1 MKDEFQEQL
10 INLQD
15 ILEAIFNFS
24 IFTVN
29 DTPITISS
37 FIILGLIL
45 GLVTYASRMAS
56 RVLRTQILNKFDVD
70 QAITYTL
77 SKLVQYVVI
86 VLGTIFGFQF
96 IGIDLSGLTVIFG
109 LLSVGIGFGLQNL
122 TSNFISGLIVL
133 FERPISIGDRVI
145 VNDIEGDVSDISI
158 RATTIVTLDNKRIIV
173 PNERFI
179 SSEVINL
186 THGDRR
192 LRIDLPVG
200 VSYSSD
206 LDLVIRALEE
216 VASESA
222 SVMKK
227 PKAEVHFR
235 SFGDSSWDMELRV
248 WINNAKSHPSV
259 RSELN
264 MAIVRK
270 FREHNVEIPFPQR
283 DLHII
288 SPKVHTI
295 SSDTQVNKN

>member
-1 MKDEFQEQL
+1 MENELKEQL
-10 INLQD
+10 LNLQD

-24 IFTVN
+24 IFRVN

-37 FIILGLIL
+37 FIILALIL
-45 GLVTYASRMAS
+45 GLVTYASKMAS
-56 RVLRTQILNKFDVD
+56 KVLRTQILNKFDVD

-77 SKLVQYVVI
+77 SKLVQYAII
-86 VLGTIFGFQF
+86 VLGSIFGFQF

-145 VNDIEGDVSDISI
+145 VSGIEGDISDISI

-173 PNERFI
+173 PNEKFI
-179 SSEVINL
+179 SSEVINM
-186 THGDRR
+186 THGDRKLR
-192 LRIDLPVG
+192 LDLPVG

-206 LDLVIRALEE
+206 LDVVIKALEE
-216 VASESA
+216 VASESK
-222 SVMKK
+222 SVMKS
-227 PKAEVHFR
+227 PKAEVHFTN
-235 SFGDSSWDMELRV
+235 FGDSSWDMELRV

-259 RSELN
+259 RTELN

-270 FREHNVEIPFPQR
+270 FREHKVEIPFPQR
-283 DLHII
+283 DLHVI
-288 SPKVHTI
+288 SPKIHKINT
-295 SSDTQVNKN
+295 TPQVIN